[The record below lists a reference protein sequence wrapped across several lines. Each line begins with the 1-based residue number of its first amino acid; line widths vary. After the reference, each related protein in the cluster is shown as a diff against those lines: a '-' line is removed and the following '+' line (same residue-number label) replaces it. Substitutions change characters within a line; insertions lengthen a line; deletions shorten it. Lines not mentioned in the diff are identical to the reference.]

1 MSKISINTGT
11 FDCKLYSNVFHKYK
25 PSVAL
30 VHGYIKQEAN
40 ARGYTLAGKKFIVLT
55 AGEIAEATGLSRIT
69 SWRAIKVLVKDGLLE
84 RIQIQGPHNISYAV
98 M

>member
-1 MSKISINTGT
+1 MVDNLNI
-11 FDCKLYSNVFHKYK
+11 DLNVFHKYK

-30 VHGYIKQEAN
+30 VHGYIRQEAN
-40 ARGYTLAGKKFIVLT
+40 DRGYILAGKKFIVLT

-69 SWRAIKVLVKDGLLE
+69 SWRAIKVLVEDGLLE

>member
-1 MSKISINTGT
+1 MVDNLNI
-11 FDCKLYSNVFHKYK
+11 DLNVFHKYK
-25 PSVAL
+25 PAGAL
-30 VHGYIKQEAN
+30 EHGYIRQEAN
-40 ARGYTLAGKKFIVLT
+40 DRGYTLAGKKFIVLT

-69 SWRAIKVLVKDGLLE
+69 SWRAIKVLVEDGLLE

>member
-1 MSKISINTGT
+1 MVDNLNI
-11 FDCKLYSNVFHKYK
+11 DLNVFHKYK

-30 VHGYIKQEAN
+30 VHAYIKQESN
-40 ARGYTLAGKKFIVLT
+40 ERGYILAGKKFIVLT

-69 SWRAIKVLVKDGLLE
+69 SWRAIKVLVDDGLLE